1 MRTAVA
7 PPAPPASP
15 PRWVRGAV
23 APPLRPPRNFTAHSW
38 QPASR
43 PTFVALVPPPGPCLR
58 AGDVD
63 RRPHRL
69 ARCSRVCE
77 PSLVATASVLLRW
90 PLRRPSLLL
99 WCCPLGRPALL
110 ALGWPLWRPAS
121 VRLAAAAA
129 RLLRF
134 GLAAATA
141 PRDNPVKTAEVAWLH
156 ILRRSAAC
164 ACRTTRHH
172 DVERKQRA
180 DDPRFSAERACL
192 QAGTLA

>member
-1 MRTAVA
+1 MRAVA
-7 PPAPPASP
+7 GGDRLGTLALAAAAALTAPLVLSA
-15 PRWVRGAV
+15 GA
-23 APPLRPPRNFTAHSW
+23 ARP
-38 QPASR
+38 
-43 PTFVALVPPPGPCLR
+43 VGLGL
-58 AGDVD
+58 
-63 RRPHRL
+63 
-69 ARCSRVCE
+69 
-77 PSLVATASVLLRW
+77 ASVAAR
-90 PLRRPSLLL
+90 
-99 WCCPLGRPALL
+99 
-110 ALGWPLWRPAS
+110 
-121 VRLAAAAA
+121 RLAAAAA